1 MAKKPS
7 YIGLMNAIANSERQG
22 HDLFRDWCHAT
33 RDEDL
38 KPVLHM
44 VAIREME
51 HSWAFEKRLNE
62 LGFDL
67 QPSKNAALS
76 KLTKLLKSKADDV
89 EKFAAFGIGTAPARD
104 KAPAPADG
112 LLQILSDQT
121 IDPQTGALMGRFI
134 CEERDTGRELNKAYK
149 ALMRRRSKVKR
160 KKPKKASARKAA

>member
-1 MAKKPS
+1 
-7 YIGLMNAIANSERQG
+7 LMNAIANGERQG
-22 HDLFRDWCHAT
+22 HDLFRDWCNASK
-33 RDEDL
+33 DEDL

-62 LGFDL
+62 LGYDL
-67 QPSKNAALS
+67 QPSKNASLS

-89 EKFAAFGIGTAPARD
+89 EKFAAFGIGTAPAKD

-112 LLQILSDQT
+112 LLQILSDQS

-149 ALMRRRSKVKR
+149 ALMRRRAKGAKTSKRSVK
-160 KKPKKASARKAA
+160 KKAA

>member
-1 MAKKPS
+1 MAKKPT
-7 YIGLMNAIANSERQG
+7 YIGLMNAVANGERQG
-22 HDLFRDWCHAT
+22 HDLFRDWCNAT
-33 RDEDL
+33 SDEDL

-76 KLTKLLKSKADDV
+76 KLTKLFKSKADDV
-89 EKFAAFGIGTAPARD
+89 EKFAAFGIGTAPAKD
-104 KAPAPADG
+104 KAPSDG

-149 ALMRRRSKVKR
+149 ALMRRRTMVKS
-160 KKPKKASARKAA
+160 KKPSAKKAA

>member
-7 YIGLMNAIANSERQG
+7 YIGLMNAIANGERQG
-22 HDLFRDWCHAT
+22 HDLFRDWCKAT
-33 RDEDL
+33 QDAEL

-44 VAIREME
+44 IAIREME

-62 LGFDL
+62 LGYDL
-67 QPSKNAALS
+67 QPSKNPALS
-76 KLTKLLKSKADDV
+76 KLTKLLKSKTDDMK
-89 EKFAAFGIGTAPARD
+89 KFAAFGIGTTPAKD
-104 KAPAPADG
+104 KAPAPSDG

-149 ALMRRRSKVKR
+149 ALMRRRAKGAG
-160 KKPKKASARKAA
+160 KKPKKATARKAA